1 MSYYAHRFRMKKF
14 LLLAICSAGC
24 AHLETYGAP
33 EPKFAE
39 DVVLDVDL
47 TQGNAGPGQVTG
59 GKWEGGWRVTSRK
72 GERIVFDAGHPM
84 ANGRLEVTYTMSK
97 PAHQAPEEKIEFI
110 GLYEDPSLSQ
120 EKSSGDIFYARAGEA
135 RYKYARVKAFGR
147 KFDKQ
152 EWENDVGR
160 GEDWVPDDKTVQTV
174 KLEWKLGRA
183 IFHDVHDKLHA
194 CPKKLCGG
202 KFPIDK
208 LRYVALGSDEYSNVS
223 LDGIRFL
230 HVKLVEYKP
239 AAP

>member
-1 MSYYAHRFRMKKF
+1 MKKPRA
-14 LLLAICSAGC
+14 LLLLICGAAGC
-24 AHLETYGAP
+24 AHVESYRPP
-33 EPKFAE
+33 EPKFQE
-39 DVVLDVDL
+39 EVVFDVDL

-72 GERIVFDAGHPM
+72 GERIVFDAGHPLP
-84 ANGRLEVTYTMSK
+84 AGRLEVTYTMSK
-97 PAHQAPEEKIEFI
+97 PPHQPPDEKIEFV
-110 GLYEDPSLSQ
+110 GLYEEPSLSQ

-160 GEDWVPDDKTVQTV
+160 PEDWVTDDKTVQTV

-183 IFHDVHDKLHA
+183 IFHDVHDKIHA

-202 KFPIDK
+202 KYPIDR
-208 LRYVALGSDEYSNVS
+208 LRYVALGSDAYTNAS
-223 LDGIRFL
+223 LEGIRFL
-230 HVKLVEYKP
+230 HVKLVEYKT